1 MAMTTGN
8 SSQLIR
14 ANLWSNELKET
25 LQDELMGMKYVRMLD
40 GFPDGTTFN
49 IPSIGDARTD
59 DYVEDTAVKFRPLD
73 TGNYTFTISE
83 YISSGHYITDQ
94 AKQDLFYAS
103 QLEASFV
110 PKERRAIMEH
120 FETTM
125 FETPDNSLASSATD
139 PYLINGVA
147 HRFSG
152 GSAVSGLEG
161 QIQLAD
167 FSYANLALTKANVP
181 AMNRVAI
188 VPPEVAYIVEN
199 LTNITSLDSNPRWE
213 GIVAEGISTG
223 MTFVKNIFGF
233 DVYCS
238 NYLPNSGDLTNAP
251 NALDKRDQST
261 AGPDFTSVAGKP
273 CYFFSATMDILP
285 WVAAWRQ
292 MPEVEYIRDGDNLR
306 DKYLTTGRYGVQLYR
321 PENMVICHTN
331 TAVA

>member
-8 SSQLIR
+8 SAQLIR

-25 LQDELMGMKYVRMLD
+25 LDDELMGMKYVRMLE

-73 TGNYTFTISE
+73 TGNYTFSISE
-83 YISSGHYITDQ
+83 YKASGHYITDQ
-94 AKQDLFYAS
+94 AKQDLFYAA
-103 QLEASFV
+103 QLEAGFV
-110 PKERRAIMEH
+110 PKERRAIMEAYESH
-120 FETTM
+120 MLTLV
-125 FETPDNSLASSATD
+125 DNSMASSATD
-139 PYLINGVA
+139 PYLINGAA

-152 GSAVSGLEG
+152 GGAVSGYEG

-181 AMNRVAI
+181 ATNRVAI
-188 VPPEVAYIVEN
+188 VPPEVAYIVET
-199 LTNITSLDSNPRWE
+199 LSNIVSVDSNPRWE
-213 GIVAEGISTG
+213 GIVADGISTG
-223 MTFVKNIFGF
+223 MTFVKNVFGF

-273 CYFFSATMDILP
+273 CYFFSATSDILP
-285 WVAAWRQ
+285 WVSAWRQ

-306 DKYLTTGRYGVQLYR
+306 DKYVTTARWGTQLYR
-321 PENMVICHTN
+321 EENMVICHTN
-331 TAVA
+331 IAVA